1 MRRLLDTSQ
10 RVRVLAMIYLYIAV
24 LPILLVA
31 LYGITVKDDGYGDPD
46 ALD

>member
-10 RVRVLAMIYLYIAV
+10 RLRVPRLIYLYLAL
-24 LPILLVA
+24 LPIFLVS
-31 LYGITVKDDGYGDPD
+31 LYGITVQHEIVDED

>member
-10 RVRVLAMIYLYIAV
+10 RLRVSRMIYLQLAI
-24 LPILLVA
+24 LPIILIS
-31 LYGITVKDDGYGDPD
+31 LYGIMVKHDIGDDN

>member
-10 RVRVLAMIYLYIAV
+10 RLRVPRMIYLYLAL
-24 LPILLVA
+24 LPIFLVA
-31 LYGITVKDDGYGDPD
+31 LYGITVKHDIGDDN